1 MEGIIAVANRG
12 LNTSDNA
19 AFLAGINDDNKVKY
33 DDYYSI
39 VTSEKNL
46 SDREIRDIYK
56 VLWKIEESFKIIKR
70 AVSVQIQPRFAKSS
84 RMFKSPEYTLN
95 ALWTTRSIAGRGY
108 EYILSGFPVFKLL
121 ARMRRQELYP
131 CSLILTF
138 SKMRLI
144 TKATLT
150 PIDSAQLYIR

>member
-1 MEGIIAVANRG
+1 MEGIIAVADRG

-19 AFLAGINDDNKVKY
+19 AFLAGINDDNKVAEEEKY

-108 EYILSGFPVFKLL
+108 EYLVRI
-121 ARMRRQELYP
+121 P
-131 CSLILTF
+131 CFQAS
-138 SKMRLI
+138 RPN
-144 TKATLT
+144 A
-150 PIDSAQLYIR
+150 